1 MFTLM
6 TILSL
11 CLDSTLTLCSPAIDD
26 SLFYVWS
33 NGAQTACI
41 TLTGTTVGET
51 IYTCEAR
58 TKVFVTTDN
67 LMANGDF
74 ENYTDYHQRPTGY
87 TSDYEYLP
95 FDPYGTVRD
104 FNALL

>member
-6 TILSL
+6 TILSP
-11 CLDSTLTLCSPAIDD
+11 CLDSTLTLFSPAIDD

-74 ENYTDYHQRPTGY
+74 ENYTDYHQQPTGY
-87 TSDYEYLP
+87 TSE
-95 FDPYGTVRD
+95 
-104 FNALL
+104 

>member
-74 ENYTDYHQRPTGY
+74 ENIP
-87 TSDYEYLP
+87 L
-95 FDPYGTVRD
+95 
-104 FNALL
+104 